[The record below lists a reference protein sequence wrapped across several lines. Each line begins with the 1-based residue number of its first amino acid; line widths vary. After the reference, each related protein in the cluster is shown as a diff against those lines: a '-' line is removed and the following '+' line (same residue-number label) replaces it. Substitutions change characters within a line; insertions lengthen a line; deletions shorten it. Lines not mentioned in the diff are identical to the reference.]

1 MLVNKITTGFVVQV
15 FDTEKKKFISQEFVG
30 GDPVESTRVTWSLYK
45 FTYETQDGKPVK
57 SELLEVDGQEV
68 YLPFEM
74 VQPEQ
79 PSIVIPLRAQ
89 LRDDWEGS
97 GSKRNLKC
105 FRQYVKEMSEDPNG
119 ILRNAAKEYR
129 KQMKF

>member
-30 GDPVESTRVTWSLYK
+30 GDPVE
-45 FTYETQDGKPVK
+45 YETQDGKPVK